1 MKIQKQNPQEL
12 ILSAVND
19 ISSFI
24 APTYG
29 PAGRGVLIDEETG
42 ETSVLDDGYS
52 IVEKFELED
61 EFRNAVIKLI
71 KETSRKTNKRAGDG
85 TTTSILLMAALVR
98 EILSDQTGFVK
109 PNYKIISESLKKG
122 LSEAVIQLRA
132 SAKKIKTQK
141 DLEAV
146 AFNVFNDPE
155 HAKLIAQV
163 IHAVGTDGVVSI
175 EDSDTFKTTTEVVSG
190 FSIDRGYL
198 SPYMAGESEETELK
212 NPVVILTDETIAS
225 VEQIAP
231 LMEQAIKEGRTNF
244 LIVADDI
251 TGAALNILVMNKL
264 RGLINVVGI
273 KAPSMG
279 DKRREI
285 LEDLAIFVGGTVITS
300 RAGRTLAS
308 ASLSDCGSAEKVIAS
323 KDKTILLDGSGDKK
337 AIAERVAT
345 LRPFTEK
352 GSDFDREGYKNRI
365 ASLSC
370 GVGIVRVGAHTD
382 SERSAVKAKVEDAV
396 HATGHAFRG
405 GVIEGGG
412 IAFTKL
418 ETSSKELNAALQYP
432 RTVLLDNGADAL
444 TENVHD
450 AVDVV
455 IAALE
460 SAVSMATLLI
470 TTSGI
475 STTKKD
481 KPKE

>member
-1 MKIQKQNPQEL
+1 MKIQRQNPQEL
-12 ILSAVND
+12 ILATVNEL
-19 ISSFI
+19 SSFI

-42 ETSVLDDGYS
+42 ETSVLDDGHS

-61 EFRNAVIKLI
+61 EFQNAVVKLI
-71 KETSRKTNKRAGDG
+71 KETSRRTNKRAGDG
-85 TTTSILLMAALVR
+85 TTTSILLLAAIMR
-98 EILSDQTGFVK
+98 EVFSEQTGFVK
-109 PNYKIISESLKKG
+109 PNYKLISESIKKG

-132 SAKKIKTQK
+132 GAKKIKTQK

-146 AFNVFNDPE
+146 AYNVFNDTE
-155 HAKLIAQV
+155 HAKQIAQV

-175 EDSDTFKTTTEVVSG
+175 ADSDTFKTTTEVVSG

-198 SPYMAGESEETELK
+198 SPYMAEDEEETELK
-212 NPVVILTDETIAS
+212 NPVVILTDETIS
-225 VEQIAP
+225 TTDQIAS
-231 LMEQAIKEGRTNF
+231 LIEQSIKEGRTHF

-251 TGAALNILVMNKL
+251 TGEALNTLVMNKL
-264 RGLINVVGI
+264 RDVINVVGI

-300 RAGRTLAS
+300 RAGRTLATTT
-308 ASLSDCGSAEKVIAS
+308 LSDCGSAEKVIAS

-337 AIAERVAT
+337 AIAERIST

-382 SERSAVKAKVEDAV
+382 AERSAIKAKVEDAI
-396 HATGHAFRG
+396 HATSHAFRG
-405 GVIEGGG
+405 GVTDGGG

-418 ETSSKELNAALQYP
+418 ETSSPELNAALQYP
-432 RTVLLDNGADAL
+432 RRVLLDNGADAL